1 MHSSHSQSN
10 LWIRFVILLGVA
22 SVVVFAVYYVWMAN
36 AGAAQNERRALAEA
50 RTLSAEMDASW
61 DYVNSIQER
70 INYTDGV
77 YDFKGVYCSVAG
89 KSIAKRFTDSTE
101 YSIRY
106 VRENPRSG
114 TDVPDA
120 FELEA
125 LQAFGQGKREYYAMT
140 EVDGKATF
148 RYVSSLEAE
157 HNCLECHGQPVGEK
171 DVTGFKKE
179 GMQLGDLAGAVSIS
193 LPMDA
198 IEREEEQGFMAT
210 VVFFCALMVALT
222 VVLGWGLN
230 RWVTHPV
237 ISENEKLRRE
247 AESQSNFLT
256 IVTHE
261 LKTPLSAILAFSDLL
276 KKPERDA
283 AQNIEIANEIEE
295 NANDL
300 LSMINNVL
308 DTAKFEEGSM
318 ALHEDDVDVCD
329 VVAVV
334 RAAAAPIAKRTGVD
348 FVAIV
353 APGVPIVR
361 ADREMLRRISMNLVG
376 NALQHTES
384 GDSVV
389 LRMSYACGSLTIEVE
404 DTGCGIEAERLPN
417 IFERFSSGRDAAQSG
432 EGGTGLGLFIVR
444 NYAEAVGGSVHVESE
459 IGRGSVF
466 SVLLPLRSVESED
479 GL

>member
-1 MHSSHSQSN
+1 
-10 LWIRFVILLGVA
+10 
-22 SVVVFAVYYVWMAN
+22 MA
-36 AGAAQNERRALAEA
+36 
-50 RTLSAEMDASW
+50 
-61 DYVNSIQER
+61 
-70 INYTDGV
+70 
-77 YDFKGVYCSVAG
+77 
-89 KSIAKRFTDSTE
+89 
-101 YSIRY
+101 
-106 VRENPRSG
+106 
-114 TDVPDA
+114 
-120 FELEA
+120 
-125 LQAFGQGKREYYAMT
+125 

-148 RYVSSLEAE
+148 RYVSSLRAE
-157 HNCLECHGQPVGEK
+157 RNCLECHGQPAGEK

-193 LPMDA
+193 LPMEA
-198 IEREEEQGFMAT
+198 IEREEEQDFIAT

-222 VVLGWGLN
+222 AVLGWGLR

-237 ISENEKLRRE
+237 MSENKELRRE

-276 KKPERDA
+276 KKPQRDA
-283 AQNIEIANEIEE
+283 GQTIEIANEIEG
-295 NANDL
+295 NANEL

-334 RAAAAPIAKRTGVD
+334 RAAAAAV
-348 FVAIV
+348 VV
-353 APGVPIVR
+353 PGTPIVR

-389 LRMSYACGSLTIEVE
+389 LRMSYARGSLVIEVE
-404 DTGCGIEAERLPN
+404 DTGCGIEAERLPG
-417 IFERFSSGRDAAQSG
+417 IFDRFSSGRDAARSG

-459 IGRGSVF
+459 IGRGSAF
-466 SVLLPLRSVESED
+466 SVLLPLQPVEGEG

>member
-1 MHSSHSQSN
+1 
-10 LWIRFVILLGVA
+10 
-22 SVVVFAVYYVWMAN
+22 
-36 AGAAQNERRALAEA
+36 
-50 RTLSAEMDASW
+50 
-61 DYVNSIQER
+61 
-70 INYTDGV
+70 
-77 YDFKGVYCSVAG
+77 
-89 KSIAKRFTDSTE
+89 
-101 YSIRY
+101 
-106 VRENPRSG
+106 
-114 TDVPDA
+114 
-120 FELEA
+120 
-125 LQAFGQGKREYYAMT
+125 
-140 EVDGKATF
+140 
-148 RYVSSLEAE
+148 
-157 HNCLECHGQPVGEK
+157 
-171 DVTGFKKE
+171 
-179 GMQLGDLAGAVSIS
+179 
-193 LPMDA
+193 
-198 IEREEEQGFMAT
+198 
-210 VVFFCALMVALT
+210 MVALT

-295 NANDL
+295 NANEL

-329 VVAVV
+329 VVTVV

-417 IFERFSSGRDAAQSG
+417 IFERFSSGRDAARSG

-466 SVLLPLRSVESED
+466 SVLLPLRPVESED
-479 GL
+479 DL

>member
-125 LQAFGQGKREYYAMT
+125 LQAFGQGEREYYAMT

-295 NANDL
+295 NANEL

-348 FVAIV
+348 LSPLLHPVCPSF
-353 APGVPIVR
+353 APIGK
-361 ADREMLRRISMNLVG
+361 
-376 NALQHTES
+376 
-384 GDSVV
+384 
-389 LRMSYACGSLTIEVE
+389 C
-404 DTGCGIEAERLPN
+404 C
-417 IFERFSSGRDAAQSG
+417 AA
-432 EGGTGLGLFIVR
+432 FR
-444 NYAEAVGGSVHVESE
+444 
-459 IGRGSVF
+459 
-466 SVLLPLRSVESED
+466 
-479 GL
+479 